1 MEHLLLMLLFF
12 LSLYLNYIVGNNEI
26 HNLYYFVNPY
36 FSVIIVQER
45 FFQIHYWCISV
56 QR

>member
-36 FSVIIVQER
+36 YSVIIVQKR
-45 FFQIHYWCISV
+45 FFQIHYWCVSV